1 MVIKTM
7 MVIRVLT
14 MMVVIYD
21 DDDNEYN
28 DRQQWADENL

>member
-1 MVIKTM
+1 M